1 MDYNS
6 IEAIYDNLKLSR
18 LFFAVWT
25 LCVLVTLGITIYK
38 IGKNIKKTMVDN
50 ESIKPRDF
58 FNALLPLVP
67 YYLVILAVPLISSL
81 FNTATNTLVD
91 AVENAIP
98 TGDFSALDQPLLD
111 YEQNRNEVVAEKT
124 ITITVFGEEVD
135 TGVQDPWAK
144 LKVAVE
150 GVVLSFLTPV
160 THYLYAFSLSVYFM
174 WLLILEA
181 LSPIAA
187 LGLFYS
193 EFKPYTHAFFK
204 NMLACKL
211 FLILLALSNAISV
224 EMYALYM
231 GRSSWTTEIGPAT
244 VLNVT
249 GNPLVVIIVFL
260 LLRAFL
266 YKKSWELSNKLF

>member
-6 IEAIYDNLKLSR
+6 IEAIYDSLKLSR

-25 LCVLVTLGITIYK
+25 LCVLVALGITIYK
-38 IGKNIKKTMVDN
+38 IGKNIKKTMVDGD
-50 ESIKPRDF
+50 SIKPKDF

-67 YYLVILAVPLISSL
+67 YYLVIFAIPALSGM
-81 FNTATNTLVD
+81 FNSATNTLVD
-91 AVENAIP
+91 AVDGAIP
-98 TGDFSALDQPLLD
+98 KTEFRALDQPLQD
-111 YEQNRNEVVAEKT
+111 YIDEKKEKKET
-124 ITITVFGEEVD
+124 ITINVLGKKVD
-135 TGVQDPWAK
+135 TKIESPWTK
-144 LKVAVE
+144 FKKWIEELM
-150 GVVLSFLTPV
+150 LSFLGPV
-160 THYLYAFSLSVYFM
+160 THYLYAFSLSVYFL

-193 EFKPYTHAFFK
+193 EFKQYTHSFFK

-211 FLILLALSNAISV
+211 FLILLAVSNAFSV

-231 GRSSWTTEIGPAT
+231 GRSSWTTAYNGFNFTE
-244 VLNVT
+244 
-249 GNPLVVIIVFL
+249 NPIIVIVVFL

>member
-1 MDYNS
+1 MNYYS
-6 IEAIYDNLKLSR
+6 IEAIYNSLKLSQ
-18 LFFAVWT
+18 LFIAVWT

-38 IGKNIKKTMVDN
+38 IGKNIKKTMVDGD
-50 ESIKPRDF
+50 SIRPKDF

-67 YYLVILAVPLISSL
+67 YYLVIMAVPVISSL
-81 FNTATNTLVD
+81 FNSATNTLVD
-91 AVENAIP
+91 AVDNAIP
-98 TGDFSALDQPLLD
+98 KTEFSALDQPLRD
-111 YEQNRNEVVAEKT
+111 YINENKNEEEEAIIV
-124 ITITVFGEEVD
+124 TVFGQEVD
-135 TGVQDPWAK
+135 TGIDDPSAK
-144 LKVAVE
+144 AKAWIE
-150 GVVLSFLTPV
+150 ETALSFLTPI

-187 LGLFYS
+187 LGFFYS
-193 EFKPYTHAFFK
+193 EFKQYTHAFFK

-211 FLILLALSNAISV
+211 FLILLAVSNAFSV

-231 GRSSWTTEIGPAT
+231 GRSSWTVGVGPT
-244 VLNVT
+244 TGFNIT
-249 GNPLVVIIVFL
+249 GNPMVVVVVFL